1 MCPDNGA
8 FIENPDLYTSA
19 EGNLLAPRG
28 NPESACVCACVFVC
42 VCALDMFALC
52 MFNEV
57 FNEPAAF
64 CRISLCQGI
73 VCLLRASE

>member
-1 MCPDNGA
+1 MCVRA
-8 FIENPDLYTSA
+8 SL
-19 EGNLLAPRG
+19 
-28 NPESACVCACVFVC
+28 C
-42 VCALDMFALC
+42 VCALNMFALC